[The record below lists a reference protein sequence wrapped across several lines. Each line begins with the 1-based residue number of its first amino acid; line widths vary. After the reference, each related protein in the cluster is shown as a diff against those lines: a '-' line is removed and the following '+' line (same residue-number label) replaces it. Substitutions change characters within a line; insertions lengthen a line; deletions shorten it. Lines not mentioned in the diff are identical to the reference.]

1 MSAPLFHAAALAALT
16 SLPVNEERYAAVYD
30 ATLTAIRA
38 EYPDPE
44 AATGR
49 AADVVRSVALSV
61 ALRLVTNPAGAR
73 NVGLGSANVTFG
85 GGDASISSPAE
96 LTLSERQRLQRLKT
110 GRRGVRSVDIR
121 LPSEDATNLYAAY
134 PASFYYPPIG
144 GWVTG
149 P

>member
-1 MSAPLFHAAALAALT
+1 MSTPLFHAAGLQALT
-16 SLPVNEERYAAVYD
+16 SLPVSEERYAAVYD

-38 EYPDPE
+38 EYPNPE

-85 GGDASISSPAE
+85 GNDTAISSPAE
-96 LTLSERQRLQRLKT
+96 LTTSERQRLQRLKS
-110 GRRGVRSVDIR
+110 GRRGVRSVEVY
-121 LPSEDATNLYAAY
+121 LPHEDLVDPYAA
-134 PASFYYPPIG
+134 PADYYLYG
-144 GWVTG
+144 AWRVT